1 MSANVLLY
9 SSHPITKEELAEVI
23 LDAGGV
29 ITAEPGARSFGGV
42 TNGEAYVWIDIVPCY
57 DGVFDYEG
65 NPLDEKEFA
74 LLEQA
79 KLLLRGEFQTWIYVS
94 LGRTPGSQHQAVK
107 FAFTC
112 CQRWPCVVDNDQGQL
127 FSCEEITRLQE
138 EGGGFTTY
146 GL

>member
-1 MSANVLLY
+1 MSASVGLY
-9 SSHPITKEELAEVI
+9 SRHLITKEELAEVI

-29 ITAEPGARSFGGV
+29 ITSEAGARSFGGV
-42 TNGEAYVWIDIVPCY
+42 INGDAYVWINIIPCY

-65 NPLDEKEFA
+65 NPLDEKEVA

-79 KLLLRGEFQTWIYVS
+79 KLLLGGEFQTWIYVS
-94 LGRTPGSQHQAVK
+94 LGRTPGSQRQAVL
-107 FAFTC
+107 FAYTC

-127 FSCEEITRLQE
+127 FSCEDIAKLHE
-138 EGGGFTTY
+138 EGGGFTAY

>member
-9 SSHPITKEELAEVI
+9 SSHLITKEELAEVI

-29 ITAEPGARSFGGV
+29 ITSEPQARSFGGIID
-42 TNGEAYVWIDIVPCY
+42 GEAYVWIDSIPCY

-74 LLEQA
+74 LLQQA
-79 KLLLRGEFQTWIYVS
+79 KVLLDGEFQTWIYIS
-94 LGRTPGSQHQAVK
+94 LGRTPGSQRQAVL
-107 FAFTC
+107 FAYTC

-127 FSCEEITRLQE
+127 FSCEDIAKLQE
-138 EGGGFTTY
+138 EGGGFTKY